1 MSKKAIKRCNKT
13 VLHRFLI
20 KFKENHGGPQIGVQM
35 QPIKNQRYS
44 CLEMS
49 SDRVS
54 SVATKHLDSSIL
66 ERDVLVLVTSATDRV
81 VGVLESIA
89 EMVLE
94 FGMGRQE
101 LHEYYIY

>member
-13 VLHRFLI
+13 VLHRVLI
-20 KFKENHGGPQIGVQM
+20 KFKENHGSPQKGVQM
-35 QPIKNQRYS
+35 QPIKNQSYS
-44 CLEMS
+44 CLVMS

-54 SVATKHLDSSIL
+54 SVVTKHLDSSIL
-66 ERDVLVLVTSATDRV
+66 ERNVLVLVTSATDRV

-101 LHEYYIY
+101 LHEYYIN